1 MKNDTYESHLLKNIF
16 VAQVA
21 TLAKAIKAEKKA
33 KGIST
38 TSNCYREAMI
48 EIIQQRDHI
57 LEMLDEIEE
66 HY

>member
-1 MKNDTYESHLLKNIF
+1 MQENTYLLQNIF

-21 TLAKAIKAEKKA
+21 TLAKSIKAEKKA

-38 TSNCYREAMI
+38 TSDCYREAMI
-48 EIIQQRDHI
+48 EIIQNRDKI
-57 LEMLDEIEE
+57 LSLLDEIQT

>member
-1 MKNDTYESHLLKNIF
+1 MQENTYLLQNIF

-21 TLAKAIKAEKKA
+21 TLAKSIKAEKKA

-38 TSNCYREAMI
+38 TSACYREAMI
-48 EIIQQRDHI
+48 EIIQNRDKI
-57 LEMLDEIEE
+57 LSLLDEIQT

>member
-1 MKNDTYESHLLKNIF
+1 MQENTYLLQNIF

-21 TLAKAIKAEKKA
+21 TLAKSIKAEKKA

-38 TSNCYREAMI
+38 TSDCYREAMI
-48 EIIQQRDHI
+48 EIIQNRDK
-57 LEMLDEIEE
+57 LLSLLDEIQT

>member
-1 MKNDTYESHLLKNIF
+1 MQENTYLLQNIF

-21 TLAKAIKAEKKA
+21 ALAKSIKAEKKA

-38 TSNCYREAMI
+38 TSDCYREAMI
-48 EIIQQRDHI
+48 EIIQNRDKI
-57 LEMLDEIEE
+57 LSLLDEIQT

>member
-1 MKNDTYESHLLKNIF
+1 MQENTYLLQNIF

-21 TLAKAIKAEKKA
+21 TLAKSIKAEKKA

-38 TSNCYREAMI
+38 TSDCYREEMI
-48 EIIQQRDHI
+48 EIIQNRDKI
-57 LEMLDEIEE
+57 LSLLDEIQT

>member
-1 MKNDTYESHLLKNIF
+1 MQENTYLLQNIF

-21 TLAKAIKAEKKA
+21 TLAKSIEAEKKA

-38 TSNCYREAMI
+38 TSDCYREAMI
-48 EIIQQRDHI
+48 EIIQNRDKI
-57 LEMLDEIEE
+57 LSLLDEIQT

>member
-1 MKNDTYESHLLKNIF
+1 MHENPYLLQNIF

-21 TLAKAIKAEKKA
+21 TLAKSIKAEKKA

-38 TSNCYREAMI
+38 TSDCYREAMI
-48 EIIQQRDHI
+48 EIIQNRDKI
-57 LEMLDEIEE
+57 LSLLDEIQT

>member
-1 MKNDTYESHLLKNIF
+1 MQENTYLLQNIF

-21 TLAKAIKAEKKA
+21 TLAKSIKAEKKA

-38 TSNCYREAMI
+38 TSDCYREAMI
-48 EIIQQRDHI
+48 EILQNRDKI
-57 LEMLDEIEE
+57 LSLLDEIQT